1 MNILHLTASTF
12 FGGPERQILG
22 LAHALPEDRTTVL
35 SFAEGGRCRA
45 FLTESTRQGVEAA
58 ELENDTP
65 RFRAAV
71 GDLVSHLERRKVDV
85 LLCHGYKANV
95 LGRLAARRVGLPAV
109 AVSRGWTGESW
120 RVRLYEAVD
129 RFHLRWMDRVVCVS
143 EAQARKARRA
153 GARPDRMRVIYN
165 AVDPERFFDLDAM
178 CRAKMLRYFP
188 TTPRRI
194 VGAAGRL
201 SPEKGFDVLVR
212 AARRV
217 VRRDPSVGFIV
228 FGDGVCRQ
236 RLQRQI
242 RDAGLTGR
250 FVLAGFRNDLDR
262 YLPFFD
268 LLTLPS
274 FTEGMPNVV
283 LEAFSAGVPVVAT
296 AVGGAPEVVEDG
308 LSGFL
313 VPAGDDAALAD
324 RIAAA
329 LESEERLR
337 DMGMHGRERVHHQ
350 FTFAVQARAYR
361 RLFEELKAGRPA
373 AAAGTTDTEDL
384 LPAGPTCKH

>member
-1 MNILHLTASTF
+1 MNIVHLTASTF

-45 FLTESTRQGVEAA
+45 FVTESMRQGVDAA
-58 ELENDTP
+58 ELESDTP

-71 GDLVSHLERRKVDV
+71 SDLASRLERRKADM

-153 GARPDRMRVIYN
+153 GAAPERVRVIYN
-165 AVDPERFFDLDAM
+165 SVDPERFFDLDAL
-178 CRAKMLRYFP
+178 CRAWLLRCFP
-188 TTPRRI
+188 TAPRRI

-212 AARRV
+212 AAARV

-228 FGDGVCRQ
+228 FGDGARRA

-242 RDAGLTGR
+242 QAAGLTDR
-250 FVLAGFRNDLDR
+250 FVLPGFRNDLDR
-262 YLPFFD
+262 FLPFFD

-274 FTEGMPNVV
+274 YTEGMPNAV
-283 LEAFSAGVPVVAT
+283 LEAFAAGVPVVAT
-296 AVGGAPEVVEDG
+296 AVGGVPEVVEDG

-313 VPAGDDAALAD
+313 VAAGDDAALAE

-329 LESEERLR
+329 LETEDRLR
-337 DMGMHGRERVHHQ
+337 DMGMHGRERVHEQ

-361 RLFEELKAGRPA
+361 QLFEELKGGRPA
-373 AAAGTTDTEDL
+373 AAPGTTDMEDRL
-384 LPAGPTCKH
+384 HAEPTCKR